1 MIIAAISDF
10 TDNATVFHDKRLLLD
25 LLTATVMLLQVLCR
39 VAMRSRLLSSLSLPL
54 LGFRATV
61 ASSVLPAELSW
72 SCPPPTL
79 GLAAAIGRDGSDCR
93 LPWERFDTC
102 MPCASAQQGS
112 NNVSDW
118 WKRWKQL
125 CPLYLG
131 TLQSGTSHVEQ
142 TQVVF
147 RPCRLCFC
155 SGSEWSLRQHQMQLV
170 CLCADEGR
178 WTTLP
183 FILRAMRCGFA
194 KYASRLL

>member
-39 VAMRSRLLSSLSLPL
+39 VAMRSRLLSSLSFPL

-61 ASSVLPAELSW
+61 ASSVLPAESSW
-72 SCPPPTL
+72 SCPPPAL

-93 LPWERFDTC
+93 LPWERSDTC

-131 TLQSGTSHVEQ
+131 TLQSGTSHVELDCVSVQ
-142 TQVVF
+142 DLNDLFNNTRCNWFVCAPTKVGGLLFHSSSAQWDPVLQSTPHV
-147 RPCRLCFC
+147 CC
-155 SGSEWSLRQHQMQLV
+155 S
-170 CLCADEGR
+170 
-178 WTTLP
+178 
-183 FILRAMRCGFA
+183 
-194 KYASRLL
+194 K